1 MRKSEM
7 IKAIEDCD
15 RGVESLKQA
24 IIVNGVIHGIPK
36 DALTNLMAE
45 IRGLYKRV
53 NALTEYLEVEFA
65 LRPAEPEKIVVEK
78 KKKKTS

>member
-1 MRKSEM
+1 MRKSK
-7 IKAIEDCD
+7 IV
-15 RGVESLKQA
+15 RGFD
-24 IIVNGVIHGIPK
+24 GV
-36 DALTNLMAE
+36 DMRLTRLENYALIGPYGTLDNLRAE

-53 NALTEYLEVEFA
+53 NAMTEYLEVEFA